1 MKHAISC
8 VVIILFCSS
17 CSKSN
22 LDKNIRKSNFSKEL
36 MNLAS
41 WMDGSFSSLD
51 QSLKDSSFFD
61 INLEMSRIWNDRT
74 DAIWLYVEQASS
86 KRLNSPYR
94 QRVYRLTQKEDQFF
108 STVYELK
115 NKNDF
120 IGGHS
125 NVNLFNSID
134 INDLIEREGC
144 TVTMVLNETYFT
156 GSTEGKEC
164 KSVLF
169 GASYATSEVKIFQ
182 DKILSWDRGY
192 NSDDNQVWG
201 AVDGPYIFQLVKKN
215 N

>member
-8 VVIILFCSS
+8 VVIILICSS

-61 INLEMSRIWNDRT
+61 INLEMSRIWNNRT

-144 TVTMVLNETYFT
+144 TVTMVLNETHFI
-156 GSTEGKEC
+156 GSTEDKEC

>member
-1 MKHAISC
+1 MKHSILSLF
-8 VVIILFCSS
+8 VILLLS
-17 CSKSN
+17 CSQLNFENSN
-22 LDKNIRKSNFSKEL
+22 KEVNFSNDL
-36 MNLAS
+36 INLS
-41 WMDGSFSSLD
+41 NWMSGSFSSSK
-51 QSLKDSSFFD
+51 QSLQDSSFFD
-61 INLEMSRIWNDRT
+61 INLEMVRIWNDRT

-120 IGGHS
+120 IGVHS

-156 GSTEGKEC
+156 GSTEDKEC

-201 AVDGPYIFQLVKKN
+201 AVDGPYIFQLVQKN